1 MTAMPKGSFYSI
13 IELNISYLVN
23 VWLLKITLTI
33 MLFLERSE
41 KLVSRT
47 WVVLILSF
55 AALT

>member
-1 MTAMPKGSFYSI
+1 MVMPKGCFYSI